1 MLIGYM
7 RVSTADQNHNLQRD
21 ALKAAGCSE
30 IFEDTASGARKDR
43 PGLTKAL
50 AACNAGDSLVVWKL
64 DRMGRSTQHLLE
76 TLQMLKA
83 RGIHF
88 RSLTESIDTNTPL
101 GVLFFTLVGAFA
113 EFELG
118 IKKERTLAGLA
129 AARARGRKGGRRP
142 QITPEKW
149 AAIETMMADPTLTM
163 DQISERV
170 GVKRNTIYATF
181 ARMGKPID
189 RSPDPA

>member
-1 MLIGYM
+1 MLIGYC

-43 PGLTKAL
+43 PGLAKAL
-50 AACNAGDSLVVWKL
+50 AACNPGDSLVVWKL

-76 TLQMLKA
+76 TLQTLKA

-88 RSLTESIDTNTPL
+88 RSLTESIDTSTPL

-118 IKKERTLAGLA
+118 IKRERTLAGLA
-129 AARARGRKGGRRP
+129 AARLRGRKGGRKRM
-142 QITPEKW
+142 ISDEKL
-149 AAIETMMADPTLTM
+149 AAIESMMADPSLTM